1 MIMSLS
7 PLDCDE
13 SGHVV
18 RVDAPSDAK
27 KKKKTRRGTR
37 GARRTR
43 NKWKPW
49 SELTWE
55 ERRDLDA
62 KGAAK
67 PQQEHELVIVSKRKG
82 GKSKTVV
89 VPVAPRLTKAS
100 ITEERE
106 ARTQA
111 AKFEDQDVP
120 DTIEELDE
128 FFARASSEGSS
139 SGDEFDDAFNE
150 CMSNDYEGLS
160 KDQLIRLLLQRDQ
173 ELEQLQS
180 RLHATAS
187 DRSST
192 ST

>member
-67 PQQEHELVIVSKRKG
+67 PQQEHELVIVSKLLRKSA
-82 GKSKTVV
+82 KRERKLPNLKTKTY
-89 VPVAPRLTKAS
+89 LTPLRSLMNSSREHRAKARRQGTS
-100 ITEERE
+100 LMMR
-106 ARTQA
+106 
-111 AKFEDQDVP
+111 
-120 DTIEELDE
+120 
-128 FFARASSEGSS
+128 S
-139 SGDEFDDAFNE
+139 
-150 CMSNDYEGLS
+150 MSV
-160 KDQLIRLLLQRDQ
+160 
-173 ELEQLQS
+173 
-180 RLHATAS
+180 
-187 DRSST
+187 
-192 ST
+192 